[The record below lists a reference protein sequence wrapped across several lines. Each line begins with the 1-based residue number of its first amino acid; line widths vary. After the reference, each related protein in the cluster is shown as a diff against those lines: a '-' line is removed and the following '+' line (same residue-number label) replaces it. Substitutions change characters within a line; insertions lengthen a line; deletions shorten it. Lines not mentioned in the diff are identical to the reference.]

1 MNLAE
6 EIPSPPEQPIFWDA
20 VWTLDDEWTPL
31 SAVKTVS
38 YPRTNDSDAHGALT
52 PEFLALL

>member
-1 MNLAE
+1 MNATHDDAE
-6 EIPSPPEQPIFWDA
+6 AAEQPIFWDA

-31 SAVKTVS
+31 GQPVVPLRPFSGDRDSLRIVS
-38 YPRTNDSDAHGALT
+38 